1 MARQKKDSHPLSIK
15 MDTDTYTRLQ
25 EYCEKAGQPK
35 TIAIERAVN
44 MFIDDYNE
52 KMEKI
57 QQPKQYR
64 ENDEGTR

>member
-1 MARQKKDSHPLSIK
+1 MARQKKDSHPFSIK
-15 MDTDTYTRLQ
+15 MDADTYARLQ

-44 MFIDDYNE
+44 MFIDDYDE

-57 QQPKQYR
+57 QQPNTVQGK
-64 ENDEGTR
+64 